1 MKTNLNSPAQNP
13 SLLDRPEDRIG
24 YDIGGDGPLVVLVP
38 GTYTKKTAVLVG
50 LCFLAAT
57 FTFAIGNALTHSYFS
72 SAPAF
77 SALIAGVILLGCC
90 GLSVAA
96 NGRAMQ
102 RVLSTHTPIRSRVY
116 FVLRVTECLTLFA
129 VGLYMLTSRA
139 QWNAYV
145 LAAYAVS
152 GAAGLVLSSALLTS
166 RMVPRKLSMLGLIG
180 YPVFLAGSV
189 LAMFDVIDITHG
201 VGMLSLVPGGFFELI
216 LPIWL
221 FAKGFTPHQVE
232 EAA

>member
-1 MKTNLNSPAQNP
+1 MKTNSNSPAQNP
-13 SLLDRPEDRIG
+13 SLLDRPEDRIS

-57 FTFAIGNALTHSYFS
+57 FTFAIGNALIHSYFS
-72 SAPAF
+72 SAPVY

-102 RVLSTHTPIRSRVY
+102 RVLDAYTDSLAVY

-129 VGLYMLTSRA
+129 VGLYLLTSRA
-139 QWNAYV
+139 PWNAYV
-145 LAAYAVS
+145 LAVYAVS

-166 RMVPRKLSMLGLIG
+166 RIVPRNLSMLGLIG

-232 EAA
+232 ETP

>member
-1 MKTNLNSPAQNP
+1 MKTNLTSPAQNP
-13 SLLDRPEDRIG
+13 SFLDRPEGRIG

-38 GTYTKKTAVLVG
+38 GTSTKKTAVLVG

-72 SAPAF
+72 SAPAY

-102 RVLSTHTPIRSRVY
+102 RVLSTHTPFARALY

-129 VGLYMLTSRA
+129 VGLYLLTSRA

-145 LAAYAVS
+145 LAAYAV
-152 GAAGLVLSSALLTS
+152 
-166 RMVPRKLSMLGLIG
+166 
-180 YPVFLAGSV
+180 
-189 LAMFDVIDITHG
+189 
-201 VGMLSLVPGGFFELI
+201 LVPLGC
-216 LPIWL
+216 PIVGL
-221 FAKGFTPHQVE
+221 ADIEDRAKETIHAGAHRLSGLLGRKRLGDV
-232 EAA
+232 